1 MEVKINREIQEYQE
15 NIFFG
20 LNLRQ
25 LIFSI
30 LAIGAAV
37 AIYFGL
43 RDVLGTE
50 TVSWLCVIGAL
61 PFGAMGFIK
70 YNGMSAEQ
78 FITAFIQSEFLT
90 PKRLTL
96 KGTDFYYDA
105 VDDYVAKQH
114 IVPDKDEDDEEP
126 EFEEEPIGKKQSKKK
141 TKKKGGTSYAQKSK
155 PNPKKK

>member
-15 NIFFG
+15 AIFFG

-37 AIYFGL
+37 GVYFGL

-61 PFGAMGFIK
+61 PFGVMGFVK
-70 YNGMSAEQ
+70 YNGMNAEE
-78 FITAFIQSEFLT
+78 FLTAFIRSEFMI
-90 PKRLTL
+90 PKRLTF
-96 KGTDFYYDA
+96 KGENSYYSA
-105 VDDYVAKQH
+105 VKDVISNQHVQLPAKE
-114 IVPDKDEDDEEP
+114 KTTKENN
-126 EFEEEPIGKKQSKKK
+126 SKKRSK
-141 TKKKGGTSYAQKSK
+141 EAQS
-155 PNPKKK
+155 NERRL